1 MRGEHPPQKTRSSK
15 LGEYLPYLALA
26 AGILLAGFC
35 LPGRLLSPAQY
46 GRKIYFHL
54 LPAHWPAWY
63 AAILWLAALWIFG
76 AFRFRFGGRVFLALL
91 AAAVFLCSELLR
103 PARQFILGSAVALVV
118 FPYKKLYIPFVY
130 QPLIE
135 YNLTGTFTWRLLTLP
150 LVGAAVIAAVW
161 AVNRYVK
168 GKKRN
173 QNNETTHSQSQR

>member
-1 MRGEHPPQKTRSSK
+1 MHGEHPPEKTRSSK

-26 AGILLAGFC
+26 AGILLTGFY
-35 LPGRLLSPAQY
+35 LTDHILSPAQY
-46 GRKIYFHL
+46 CRKIYFYL

-63 AAILWLAALWIFG
+63 AAVLWLTALWIFG

-103 PARQFILGSAVALVV
+103 PVRRFILDSAVALVV
-118 FPYKKLYIPFVY
+118 VPYEKLYIPLVY
-130 QPLIE
+130 QPLVD
-135 YNLTGTFTWRLLTLP
+135 YSLTGTFSWRLLTLP
-150 LVGAAVIAAVW
+150 LLAAAIIAAAW